1 MPVTLIAAELIYPAG
16 KLQRSWFSPGLTETL
31 ETAVGEWLDLAA
43 TEVAALDDDDLE
55 DAAARHYIYWRA
67 YESIA
72 LRIAGAPQSE
82 QSGGGQGFSRTWKLP
97 EQIDYWQGKADA
109 EKAQFD
115 ALIAGE
121 TAAARAASVF
131 TTAQGYR
138 GR

>member
-1 MPVTLIAAELIYPAG
+1 MAVTLVAADLIYPAG
-16 KLQRSWFSPGLTETL
+16 KLQKAWFSPTVSETL
-31 ETAVGEWLDLAA
+31 EAVVGEWLDLAA

-55 DAAARHYIYWRA
+55 DAAATHYIYWRA

-97 EQIDYWQGKADA
+97 DQIDYWQGKADV

-121 TAAARAASVF
+121 TATTRAASVF
-131 TTAQGYR
+131 DRVPGGR